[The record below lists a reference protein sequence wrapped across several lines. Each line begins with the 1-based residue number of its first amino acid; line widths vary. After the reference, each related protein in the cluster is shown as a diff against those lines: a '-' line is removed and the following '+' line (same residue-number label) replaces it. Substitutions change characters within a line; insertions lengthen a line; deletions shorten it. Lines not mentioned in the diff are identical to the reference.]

1 LDILNLFSKFADVK
15 IKKHTDMET
24 KTKTN
29 TASPTVQK
37 YWDRVEAWNLN
48 NAQRFE
54 LGMMLLNSY
63 QPATTET
70 LSQNELDVL
79 EYERNLRPYTME
91 EINAMLDEA
100 EAQEGIPDEEAW
112 SDEEL
117 ELIGLKEPELAMAV

>member
-1 LDILNLFSKFADVK
+1 
-15 IKKHTDMET
+15 MET

-29 TASPTVQK
+29 TASPQIQGTSIFG
-37 YWDRVEAWNLN
+37 DFDVE
-48 NAQRFE
+48 
-54 LGMMLLNSY
+54 
-63 QPATTET
+63 
-70 LSQNELDVL
+70 

>member
-1 LDILNLFSKFADVK
+1 
-15 IKKHTDMET
+15 MET

-63 QPATTET
+63 QPATTEPKK
-70 LSQNELDVL
+70 SMFDDDFDVE

-100 EAQEGIPDEEAW
+100 EADIAAGRMIPEEEAW

-117 ELIGLKEPELAMAV
+117 ELMGLKEPELAMAV

>member
-1 LDILNLFSKFADVK
+1 
-15 IKKHTDMET
+15 MET

-63 QPATTET
+63 QPATTEPKK
-70 LSQNELDVL
+70 SMFDEDFDVE

>member
-1 LDILNLFSKFADVK
+1 
-15 IKKHTDMET
+15 MET
-24 KTKTN
+24 KTKTK
-29 TASPTVQK
+29 TPTPQIQK

-70 LSQNELDVL
+70 KKSMFDDDFDVE

>member
-1 LDILNLFSKFADVK
+1 
-15 IKKHTDMET
+15 MET

-29 TASPTVQK
+29 TASPQIQK